1 MKKWLRIPLI
11 IILAVLT
18 ILIFNEPGPVWFFPI
33 FLIAYLFKDKL
44 SRLENLKPRLIIK
57 YVIFGVLI
65 GLIIEMFAIIASQSI
80 PIGQRALFHQEP
92 IPDLILAI
100 GYYAMLMLG
109 SYIMLRRYNYSLKQ
123 IFILGG
129 IFGVIL
135 EQHGGVLLS
144 IFEGN
149 ILGGIYVFLSYSSL
163 IALPYLVFQKGFNK
177 FKRKETI
184 WKYLISLLILIGF
197 YLLFLGYFL
206 IVNPIVSS

>member
-149 ILGGIYVFLSYSSL
+149 IL
-163 IALPYLVFQKGFNK
+163 
-177 FKRKETI
+177 T
-184 WKYLISLLILIGF
+184 
-197 YLLFLGYFL
+197 
-206 IVNPIVSS
+206 